1 MKLCVFYLLFI
12 MRILLTMERTKI
24 ERYVVD
30 LLTVSAVNRDGGERS
45 VYDTLYHLLM
55 AVASYEQLSDDE
67 KSLVTSLKKKLQY
80 FFCAR
85 FSLKERKETKKK
97 KNFPPNPL
105 IKEKAKK
112 ETEEKECVSVD
123 VRREVFHQECL
134 KRLRKYDAKRLAD
147 FYHYYSEEN
156 RETGK
161 MRFEEETYWNIDNR
175 LELWVGNQ
183 YSKAIATADTR
194 QQRLEKKQKQQAV
207 AQTRQ
212 EDNERVWQEIEER
225 KKGAVSREE
234 WLAMKKKKE
243 SDEAG

>member
-30 LLTVSAVNRDGGERS
+30 LLTVSAVNSDGGERS

-67 KSLVTSLKKKLQY
+67 KELVTSLKKKLQY

-105 IKEKAKK
+105 IK
-112 ETEEKECVSVD
+112 
-123 VRREVFHQECL
+123 
-134 KRLRKYDAKRLAD
+134 
-147 FYHYYSEEN
+147 
-156 RETGK
+156 
-161 MRFEEETYWNIDNR
+161 
-175 LELWVGNQ
+175 
-183 YSKAIATADTR
+183 
-194 QQRLEKKQKQQAV
+194 KKQKKKQKRKNVCLSTCV
-207 AQTRQ
+207 ARFFI
-212 EDNERVWQEIEER
+212 RSV
-225 KKGAVSREE
+225 
-234 WLAMKKKKE
+234 
-243 SDEAG
+243 

>member
-1 MKLCVFYLLFI
+1 
-12 MRILLTMERTKI
+12 MEQTRI

-67 KSLVTSLKKKLQY
+67 KELVTSLKKKLQY

-112 ETEEKECVSVD
+112 ETEEKVIYIAGGD
-123 VRREVFHQECL
+123 RREVFHQECL
-134 KRLRKYDAKRLAD
+134 KRLGQYDCQQLAD
-147 FYHYYSEEN
+147 FYNYWSQEN
-156 RETGK
+156 PDTGK
-161 MRFEEETYWNIDNR
+161 MRFEEQRYWNLDSR
-175 LELWVGNQ
+175 LKRWIKNQ
-183 YSKAIATADTR
+183 YAADNTAAAIR
-194 QQRLEKKQKQQAV
+194 MKRLEKKQKQQTV

-234 WLAMKKKKE
+234 WLAMKKEKE

>member
-1 MKLCVFYLLFI
+1 
-12 MRILLTMERTKI
+12 MEQAKI

-30 LLTVSAVNRDGGERS
+30 LLTVSAVNSDGSERS

-67 KSLVTSLKKKLQY
+67 KELVTSLKKKLQY

-112 ETEEKECVSVD
+112 ETEEKPLSLVVD
-123 VRREVFHQECL
+123 GRREIFHDECL
-134 KRLRKYDAKRLAD
+134 RRIGQYDCQQLAD
-147 FYHYYSEEN
+147 FYNYWSQEN
-156 RETGK
+156 PDTGK
-161 MRFEEETYWNIDNR
+161 MRFEEQRYWNLDSR
-175 LELWVGNQ
+175 LKRWIKNQ
-183 YSKAIATADTR
+183 YAADNTAAAIR
-194 QQRLEKKQKQQAV
+194 MKRLEKKQKQQTV

-234 WLAMKKKKE
+234 WLAMKAKNEKNQE
-243 SDEAG
+243 SDETGTV